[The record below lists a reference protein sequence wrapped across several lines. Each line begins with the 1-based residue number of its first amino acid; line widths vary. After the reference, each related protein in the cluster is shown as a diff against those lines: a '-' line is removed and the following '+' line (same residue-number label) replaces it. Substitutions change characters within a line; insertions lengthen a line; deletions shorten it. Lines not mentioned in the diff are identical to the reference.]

1 MVGVVLLGST
11 CTAQK
16 PKSDNGT
23 DCSPKR
29 AIALHA
35 NSLTKKEKK
44 STCCA
49 SRLFRDATAEEVVA
63 AFSLLVFSNS
73 NDNMTPAVPLW
84 AGI

>member
-16 PKSDNGT
+16 PISDNGT

-29 AIALHA
+29 AIALHG

-44 STCCA
+44 
-49 SRLFRDATAEEVVA
+49 
-63 AFSLLVFSNS
+63 
-73 NDNMTPAVPLW
+73 
-84 AGI
+84 